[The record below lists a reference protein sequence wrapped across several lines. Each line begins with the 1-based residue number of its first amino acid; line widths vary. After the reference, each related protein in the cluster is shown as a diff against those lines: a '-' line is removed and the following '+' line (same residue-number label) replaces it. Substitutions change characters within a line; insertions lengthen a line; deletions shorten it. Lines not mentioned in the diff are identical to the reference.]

1 MERDLKEK
9 GFECIQGSEMKDF
22 SRKYS
27 LLIDKY
33 SSRIRRTVLDVSDAL
48 VDVLG

>member
-1 MERDLKEK
+1 MEEDHREK
-9 GFECIQGSEMKDF
+9 GFECIKGPEMSDF

-27 LLIDKY
+27 LLRDKY
-33 SSRIRRTVLDVSDAL
+33 SSRIRRTVVDVSDAL